1 MKRVI
6 ERCPNCGVEHDEAV
20 GGECEVCGTP
30 LRFWCRVHGKEIG
43 FLASA
48 ECPRCV
54 AEEQARRT
62 RAVPPRAPAPSR
74 GATPR
79 EPVEAPP
86 RRPRRP
92 PVVFDSPPPPYAGR
106 DPREVL
112 REGADDMRPYVAAGA
127 DFAVLMMR
135 ALFAIVRHVIGW
147 GVLGGIAGGVLGY
160 QQGGDPVWSAMF
172 GVMVGGGAGLF
183 FGAIAALRILFSA
196 RRREH

>member
-1 MKRVI
+1 VKRVI

-43 FLASA
+43 FLSSA

-62 RAVPPRAPAPSR
+62 RPVPPRAPTPSR
-74 GATPR
+74 GAAPR
-79 EPVEAPP
+79 EPVELPP
-86 RRPRRP
+86 RRPRG
-92 PVVFDSPPPPYAGR
+92 PVVFGPPRPTYTGR
-106 DPREVL
+106 DPREV
-112 REGADDMRPYVAAGA
+112 ADDMRPYVAAGA
-127 DFAVLMMR
+127 DFAVLLMR
-135 ALFAIVRHVIGW
+135 ALFALVRHVIGW
-147 GVLGGIAGGVLGY
+147 GVLGGIAGGVIGF
-160 QQGGDPVWSAMF
+160 QQGGDPIWSAMF

-183 FGAIAALRILFSA
+183 FGAISALRILFGA

>member
-1 MKRVI
+1 VKRVI

-43 FLASA
+43 FLSSA

-54 AEEQARRT
+54 AEEQARRA
-62 RAVPPRAPAPSR
+62 RIPPRTPPAP
-74 GATPR
+74 TPR
-79 EPVEAPP
+79 AEPP
-86 RRPRRP
+86 RRPRRT
-92 PVVFDSPPPPYAGR
+92 PVVFDSPAPPYPAR

-127 DFAVLMMR
+127 DFAVLLMR
-135 ALFAIVRHVIGW
+135 ALFAIVKHVIGW
-147 GVLGGIAGGVLGY
+147 GVLGGVAGGVIGY
-160 QQGGDPVWSAMF
+160 QQGGDAIWSAMF

-183 FGAIAALRILFSA
+183 FGAIAALRILFSG

>member
-1 MKRVI
+1 VKRVI

-43 FLASA
+43 FLSSA
-48 ECPRCV
+48 GCPRCV

-62 RAVPPRAPAPSR
+62 RPVPPRAPAPTR
-74 GATPR
+74 PA
-79 EPVEAPP
+79 EPP

-160 QQGGDPVWSAMF
+160 QQGGDPIWSAMF

-183 FGAIAALRILFSA
+183 FGAISALRILFGA

>member
-43 FLASA
+43 FLSSA

-62 RAVPPRAPAPSR
+62 RVPTPSR
-74 GATPR
+74 GAAPR
-79 EPVEAPP
+79 EPVELPPRGP
-86 RRPRRP
+86 RRP
-92 PVVFDSPPPPYAGR
+92 VVFGAPRPTYTGR
-106 DPREVL
+106 DPREV
-112 REGADDMRPYVAAGA
+112 ADDMRPYVAAGA
-127 DFAVLMMR
+127 DFAVLLMR
-135 ALFAIVRHVIGW
+135 ALFALVRHVIGW
-147 GVLGGIAGGVLGY
+147 GVLGGIAGGVIGY
-160 QQGGDPVWSAMF
+160 QQNGDAIWPAMF

-183 FGAIAALRILFSA
+183 FGAIAALRIFFGG
-196 RRREH
+196 RRER